1 MNVSFLIFGLNFG
14 NLTKFQQDLHS
25 RVVQYG
31 YDFCISINTTIV
43 YCVSFSVGHI
53 AVAFVHVTFKINE
66 LVIQMK
72 KLSRINK
79 VSIVY
84 MLITNYFENWL
95 GVLKWLLYMFE
106 QCRAT
111 DILAIF
117 MKYPEVIDV
126 ALVSLLLAL
135 NKFIHCF
142 SFSIVYIEQI
152 NSCWVPC
159 L

>member
-1 MNVSFLIFGLNFG
+1 
-14 NLTKFQQDLHS
+14 
-25 RVVQYG
+25 
-31 YDFCISINTTIV
+31 
-43 YCVSFSVGHI
+43 
-53 AVAFVHVTFKINE
+53 
-66 LVIQMK
+66 MK

-95 GVLKWLLYMFE
+95 GVLKLLLYMFE
-106 QCRAT
+106 QCRVT

-142 SFSIVYIEQI
+142 SFSLVYIEQI